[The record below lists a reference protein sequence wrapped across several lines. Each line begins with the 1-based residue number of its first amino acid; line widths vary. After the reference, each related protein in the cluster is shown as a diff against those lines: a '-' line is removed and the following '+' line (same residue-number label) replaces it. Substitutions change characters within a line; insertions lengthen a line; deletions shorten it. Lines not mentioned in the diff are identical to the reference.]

1 MFKSCKTKN
10 IFAATNNPDVLLVL
24 EDLQRRLAVCEKALV
39 KYLETKRMAFPWFYF
54 LSFADLLDIL
64 SKGRQPRQVTCHLG
78 KLFDSMTD
86 LKFSDKE
93 GEKATVAEG
102 MFSRDREFVPFYS
115 QCDCVG
121 PVKPTFKSNRHLIKS
136 NSEVIKSGNP
146 YLLSV
151 KKALPKEAYAHCATS
166 A

>member
-10 IFAATNNPDVLLVL
+10 IFAATNNPNVLPVL
-24 EDLQRRLAVCEKALV
+24 EDLQKRLAVCEKALI
-39 KYLETKRMAFPWFYF
+39 KYLETKRMDFPRFYF
-54 LSFADLLDIL
+54 LSSADLLDIL
-64 SKGRQPRQVTCHLG
+64 SKGRQARQVTCHLG

-121 PVKPTFKSNRHLIKS
+121 P
-136 NSEVIKSGNP
+136 
-146 YLLSV
+146 
-151 KKALPKEAYAHCATS
+151 
-166 A
+166 